1 MVKWLEI
8 KQLCHL
14 LLGLGLDEFSMSA
27 TSILKARRQINGL
40 SKNEMAELANR
51 AVECSTQEE
60 VVDLVNQLAK

>member
-8 KQLCHL
+8 KQLCL

>member
-1 MVKWLEI
+1 MAGDETAI
-8 KQLCHL
+8 PL

-51 AVECSTQEE
+51 AINCATQDE
-60 VVDLVNQLAK
+60 VKELVHHISK